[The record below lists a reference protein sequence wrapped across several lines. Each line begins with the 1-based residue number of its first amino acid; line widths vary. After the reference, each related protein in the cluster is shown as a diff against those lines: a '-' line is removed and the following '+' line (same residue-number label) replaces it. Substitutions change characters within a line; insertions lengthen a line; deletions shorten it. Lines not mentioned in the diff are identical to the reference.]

1 MRQQQEVEAI
11 RTDSSSSLGRFKN
24 SNVIEMC
31 ILWES

>member
-1 MRQQQEVEAI
+1 MRQQQEAEGI
-11 RTDSSSSLGRFKN
+11 RTDSSLGRFKN